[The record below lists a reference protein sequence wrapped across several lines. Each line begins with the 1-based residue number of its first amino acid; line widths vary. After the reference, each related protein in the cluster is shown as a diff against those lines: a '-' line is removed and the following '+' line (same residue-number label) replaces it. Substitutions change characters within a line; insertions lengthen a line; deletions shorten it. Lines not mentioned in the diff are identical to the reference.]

1 MDLDAWLTKVQER
14 QHIAL
19 AGLGTFQ
26 QQVERG
32 LQQLQSSLDE
42 AQRRM
47 DEREPGRVQR
57 MVALLDVDALLGK
70 VNSGLHSELS
80 SRERRV
86 VPSFWRKVQPL
97 RMAEFLDQF
106 PDGWPRLVR
115 QRLRDWCLADAD
127 SEHLREWTGLTR
139 RCPKDLPLLR
149 WRLPVSIELALEP
162 EGPRSVAAG
171 WGACPLS
178 EVVAMLGQ
186 AGLRPSIGYAG
197 HVVAEHLLRQ
207 CVAREDVSESLLYLV
222 ESQEGRAWLPSAT
235 GGGSVLGAP
244 VEARVAVVAALLECR
259 ARGRVGK
266 DVQALVE
273 ERLIARDSVFG
284 DPRLSTLTEA
294 WSAVRKCSKPA
305 FEAFLSA
312 LIQQDLEFFFEKA
325 MNKRDRHVF
334 WLGYLGV
341 IQSTTCWLAPDAYD
355 ALRRNERTLP
365 PEQQAAFR
373 RARRL
378 AKGDVNAFCL
388 RFSEYS
394 VVEFSDTGN
403 ATYVYGHGVF
413 GERVLGGGVESA
425 NDLKVRREAKRW
437 LSHQS
442 NWEPR
447 FEQALLELGIERK
460 PRGPNKSPF
469 PV

>member
-14 QHIAL
+14 QRTAL

-42 AQRRM
+42 SQRRM

-57 MVALLDVDALLGK
+57 MVASLDVDGLLEKMNGRRY
-70 VNSGLHSELS
+70 SELS
-80 SRERRV
+80 PRERRV
-86 VPSFWRKVQPL
+86 VPSFWRKVQPV
-97 RMAEFLDQF
+97 RMAEFLEQF
-106 PDGWPRLVR
+106 PDGWSRLVR

-127 SEHLREWTGLTR
+127 SMHLREWTGLTR
-139 RCPKDLPLLR
+139 RCPKDLPSLR
-149 WRLPVSIELALEP
+149 WRLPVPIELALEP

-171 WGACPLS
+171 WGAHPLR
-178 EVVAMLGQ
+178 EVVSLLGQ

-207 CVAREDVSESLLYLV
+207 CVAREDVSESLLFLV
-222 ESQEGRAWLPSAT
+222 DSQEGRAWLPGVS

-244 VEARVAVVAALLECR
+244 VEARVAVVATLLECR

-266 DVQALVE
+266 DVQARVE
-273 ERLIARDSVFG
+273 ERLVARDSVFG

-294 WSAVRKCSKPA
+294 WSAVRKCSKQA
-305 FEAFLSA
+305 FDAFLSA

-325 MNKRDRHVF
+325 MNERDRHAF
-334 WLGYLGV
+334 WLRYLGV
-341 IQSTTCWLAPDAYD
+341 IQSTTCWLAPDTYD
-355 ALRRNERTLP
+355 ALQRSVRTLP
-365 PEQQAAFR
+365 LEQQAAFR

-378 AKGDVNAFCL
+378 AKGDVSAFCL

-403 ATYVYGHGVF
+403 ATYVYGHSVF
-413 GERVLGGGVESA
+413 SGRVLGGGVESA
-425 NDLKVRREAKRW
+425 NDLKVRREAKDR
-437 LSHQS
+437 LHHHS

-460 PRGPNKSPF
+460 PPGPKRSS
-469 PV
+469 